1 LRFDEQLKSGNGT
14 VKYQLIRSGASA
26 SLKLQPLL
34 HFPDLARSRLSEFRR
49 THS

>member
-14 VKYQLIRSGASA
+14 LKYQPLRTGASA
-26 SLKLQPLL
+26 SLELQPLL
-34 HFPDLARSRLSEFRR
+34 HFPDLARSRLSEFRS